1 MKKATALFEIQ
12 QHLTENRFAVLYV
25 QAPNCGV
32 CTVFHKQVST
42 LLEQFPNIAGIETNI
57 ANVLEIASAYHVLT
71 APAVL
76 FFVENKEVWRS
87 ARFIDMKSLQAVL
100 EQYLLEYAEFSENL
114 TA

>member
-32 CTVFHKQVST
+32 CTVFHKQVSALLDT
-42 LLEQFPNIAGIETNI
+42 LPDILGIETNI
-57 ANVLEIASAYHVLT
+57 ANVPEIASAYHVLT

-76 FFVENKEVWRS
+76 FFVENKEIWRS
-87 ARFIDMKSLQAVL
+87 ARFIDMKNLQSVL
-100 EQYLLEYAEFSENL
+100 QQYLLEYAEFSENL